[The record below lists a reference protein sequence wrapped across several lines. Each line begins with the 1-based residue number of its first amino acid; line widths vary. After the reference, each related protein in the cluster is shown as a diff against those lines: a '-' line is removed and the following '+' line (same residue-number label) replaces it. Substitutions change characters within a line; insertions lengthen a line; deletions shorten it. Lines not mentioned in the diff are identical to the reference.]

1 MPLQDLWEA
10 TAEQGPAWT
19 VRVTLIAMRARDWDF
34 DQAWHSALQ
43 RLRAQPNMTP
53 DDIEELIEVKAWL
66 QWARPVWQAAY
77 EGTEAPPLIDGEV
90 FTAAE
95 RVNLAPTVRR
105 SGNPAPPQ
113 S

>member
-1 MPLQDLWEA
+1 
-10 TAEQGPAWT
+10 
-19 VRVTLIAMRARDWDF
+19 MRTRGWDF

-43 RLRAQPNMTP
+43 RLRAQPTMSA
-53 DDIEELIEVKAWL
+53 DDIEEMIEVKAWL
-66 QWARPVWQAAY
+66 QWARPVFEAAY
-77 EGTEAPPLIDGEV
+77 NGTDAPPLVDGEV

-105 SGNPAPPQ
+105 SGNRTPPA